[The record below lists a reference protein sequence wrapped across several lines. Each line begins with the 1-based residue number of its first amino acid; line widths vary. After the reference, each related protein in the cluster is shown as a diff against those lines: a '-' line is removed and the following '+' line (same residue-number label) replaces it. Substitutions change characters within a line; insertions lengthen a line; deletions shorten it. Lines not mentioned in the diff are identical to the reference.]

1 MHKMQALL
9 SRDLRLMWQKRTD
22 AMQPMLF
29 ALMVCVMF
37 PLALGSEQTRLAQS
51 AGAVIWVAHLLA
63 SLLVLDNL
71 YRSDFEDGS
80 LEQLLLAPVPLALV
94 IASKVAVH
102 WLTTALPVLL
112 ITPLLAQLLF
122 LPEGLLPVL
131 MLSLVLGSL
140 LMSLIGAIVAALTL
154 GIQRSGMLLALM
166 ALPMYVP
173 VLVFGAGSVW
183 QAGQGLPWLGGIW
196 LMCAGLALLLILA
209 PWTAATALR
218 IALS

>member
-1 MHKMQALL
+1 MSKIQALL
-9 SRDLRLMWQKRTD
+9 SRDLSLMWQKRSD

-29 ALMVCVMF
+29 AVMVCVMF

-51 AGAVIWVAHLLA
+51 AGAIIWVANLLA

-80 LEQLLLAPVPLALV
+80 LEQLLLAPVPLPLV

-102 WLTTALPVLL
+102 WLTTALPVLI

-122 LPEGLLPVL
+122 LPANVLPVL
-131 MLSLVLGSL
+131 MLSLFIGSI

-183 QAGQGLPWLGGIW
+183 QASQGLPWLGGIW
-196 LMCAGLALLLILA
+196 LMCAGLALLLVLA
-209 PWTAATALR
+209 PWAAATALR
-218 IALS
+218 LALS

>member
-1 MHKMQALL
+1 MSKIQALL
-9 SRDLRLMWQKRTD
+9 SRDLSLMWQKRSD

-29 ALMVCVMF
+29 ALMVCIMF

-51 AGAVIWVAHLLA
+51 AGAVIWVANLLA

-80 LEQLLLAPVPLALV
+80 LEQLLLAPVPLPLV

-102 WLTTALPVLL
+102 WLTTALPVLI

-122 LPEGLLPVL
+122 LPANVLPVL
-131 MLSLVLGSL
+131 MLSLLIGSI

-183 QAGQGLPWLGGIW
+183 QASQGLPWLGGIW
-196 LMCAGLALLLILA
+196 LMCAGLALLLVLA
-209 PWTAATALR
+209 PWAAATALR
-218 IALS
+218 LALS

>member
-1 MHKMQALL
+1 MSKIQALL
-9 SRDLRLMWQKRTD
+9 SRDFSLMWQKRSD

-51 AGAVIWVAHLLA
+51 AGAVIWVANLLA

-80 LEQLLLAPVPLALV
+80 LEQLLLAPVPLPLV

-102 WLTTALPVLL
+102 WLTTALPVLI

-122 LPEGLLPVL
+122 LPANVLPVL
-131 MLSLVLGSL
+131 MISLFIGSM
-140 LMSLIGAIVAALTL
+140 LMSLIGAMVAALTL

-183 QAGQGLPWLGGIW
+183 QASQGLPWLGGIW
-196 LMCAGLALLLILA
+196 LMCAGLALLLIVA
-209 PWTAATALR
+209 PWAAATALR
-218 IALS
+218 LALS

>member
-1 MHKMQALL
+1 MSKIQALL
-9 SRDLRLMWQKRTD
+9 SRDLSLMWQKRSD

-29 ALMVCVMF
+29 AVMVCVMF

-51 AGAVIWVAHLLA
+51 AGAIIWVANLLA

-80 LEQLLLAPVPLALV
+80 LEQLLLAPVPLPLV

-102 WLTTALPVLL
+102 WLTTALPVLV

-122 LPEGLLPVL
+122 LPANVLPVL
-131 MLSLVLGSL
+131 MLSLFIGSI

-183 QAGQGLPWLGGIW
+183 QASQGLPWLGGIW
-196 LMCAGLALLLILA
+196 LMCAGLALLLVLA
-209 PWTAATALR
+209 PWAAATALR
-218 IALS
+218 LALS